1 LRSVRLNGCY
11 VRPAIVRVGVR
22 VVLPTCTLVVPDSAE
37 SGLTNL
43 GLELRFLFNRGLKL
57 LIIIILIKFTF
68 ELES

>member
-1 LRSVRLNGCY
+1 M
-11 VRPAIVRVGVR
+11 
-22 VVLPTCTLVVPDSAE
+22 VLPTCTLVVPDSAE